1 MLTPSL
7 SVSKVFENGM
17 IPVKLKK
24 SRAFSLKI
32 KLLRDNMCR
41 FPEKTAKMFESS
53 HRVSGT
59 HIGGRVSASSTVD
72 GRRSFAA
79 SRRFS
84 FVSRGWIAIAGR
96 RPASTTSAGLRPAN
110 ASRFFAAAK
119 RPRRAARA
127 FGLYSIYRVCLLCF
141 ITYVY
146 KCSPMPN

>member
-96 RPASTTSAGLRPAN
+96 RPASTTSAGLRPAI
-110 ASRFFAAAK
+110 AIHHQQSVHDKVRLTTTTTTTICCCARFSMISHSF
-119 RPRRAARA
+119 
-127 FGLYSIYRVCLLCF
+127 
-141 ITYVY
+141 
-146 KCSPMPN
+146 